1 MDGQAF
7 WLTIKLALSTTG
19 ILTLL
24 GLPLAWWMA
33 TTRWRG
39 RIIVE
44 SMLALPL
51 VLPPTVLGFYLLM
64 FTGPRSWFGARY
76 LEWFDT
82 TLPFSFAG
90 ILLGSVLFNLPF
102 VLRPFVASF
111 SGIDRRLLEAS
122 WCLGVSR
129 WRTFFR
135 VALPLGWTGVV
146 SGIVLGLA
154 HCAGEFGVV
163 FMVGGNIPGVTR
175 TLSIA
180 IYDDVQAMRYR
191 EAGQTAMWLIGL
203 AFVALCL
210 VSSLNRRKLPLGPG

>member
-1 MDGQAF
+1 MDGQAL

-19 ILTLL
+19 ILTAV
-24 GLPLAWWMA
+24 GLPVAWWLA

-39 RIIVE
+39 RMVIE
-44 SMLALPL
+44 SILALPL

-64 FTGPRSWFGARY
+64 MTGPRSWFGAKY
-76 LEWFDT
+76 LEWFDS
-82 TLPFSFAG
+82 TLPFSFPG
-90 ILLGSVLFNLPF
+90 ILLASVIFNLPF
-102 VLRPFVASF
+102 VLRPFVAGF

-129 WRTFFR
+129 WSTFFR
-135 VALPLGWTGVV
+135 VALPLGWTGVL

-154 HCAGEFGVV
+154 HCMGEFGVV

-180 IYDDVQAMRYR
+180 IYEDVQAMHYD
-191 EAGQTAMWLIGL
+191 EAGQTALWLIGF
-203 AFVALCL
+203 AFVCMCL
-210 VSSLNRRKLPLGPG
+210 VSSLNRRISPLGAG